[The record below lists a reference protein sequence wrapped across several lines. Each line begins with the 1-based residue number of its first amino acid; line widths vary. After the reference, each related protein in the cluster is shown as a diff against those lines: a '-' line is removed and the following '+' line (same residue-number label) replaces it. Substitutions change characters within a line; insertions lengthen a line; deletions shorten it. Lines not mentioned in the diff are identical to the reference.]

1 MVQSNELLEQFI
13 SDAEDLIDS
22 SDEALI
28 HLELREGDPTE
39 IMASL
44 MRALHTLKGTAAF
57 FELALLSSFS
67 HYLEDMV
74 QPFREKGEFPDA
86 DTVVNLFSGI
96 TILRNILEGLR
107 EGQDEKDFKQD
118 IDDFRKGCEQ
128 QKANSSVYSKEIENT
143 ASTVENNNNKDEDKN
158 KKENK
163 DKKVKEKVK
172 EQAETNQ
179 KTKDT
184 NKNEKIDISKKSKTV
199 SEQSKSKHTNSQ
211 SPIKRRSSD
220 PFLKV
225 RSQKV
230 DELMDLVAE
239 FGVAVA
245 EVLHHPELQKLEIEG
260 LEEKQHQVEVL
271 LRQLQ
276 DIAAGMRLV
285 PVSTLF
291 RPMQRLVRD
300 LAKSTRKKLRLKTAG
315 DETEL
320 DKVVVESLHDP
331 LVHMI
336 RNAGDH
342 GIESPEERIKAGK
355 PEEGIILLK
364 ASQRGGEVVI
374 EVIDD
379 GRGLNREAI
388 LKKAISLGLIGQDE
402 EPPDNELWQ
411 FIFHP
416 GFSTA
421 EKVTSISGRGVGMD
435 VVNAAVKEVRGRIE
449 IDSTTGKG
457 TRVAICIPLTLAFLD
472 SMVVEHKDIRYAI
485 PTEHVVEV
493 LKPEREWIIKTSAD
507 NSEVVRVR
515 EELIPILRLEQFY
528 HLDNSKR
535 SVDDNLLVIV
545 KSERS
550 SVAIPVD
557 EVLGQQQVTIK
568 PLQGHAKE
576 IRAGAGWAL
585 LGSGETALVLDC
597 MRLDQEGGV

>member
-1 MVQSNELLEQFI
+1 MSSGTSELLEQFI
-13 SDAEDLIDS
+13 SDAEDLIDA

-28 HLELREGDPTE
+28 HLELREGDPE
-39 IMASL
+39 EVMAGL

-57 FELALLSSFS
+57 FDLPILSSFA
-67 HYLEDMV
+67 HFLEDMV

-86 DTVVNLFSGI
+86 DTVVNMFSGI
-96 TILRNILEGLR
+96 TILREIFEGLK
-107 EGQDEKDFKQD
+107 EGRTEDEFINEIEEFKTFCQKGNEGNDKDIKKDEK
-118 IDDFRKGCEQ
+118 
-128 QKANSSVYSKEIENT
+128 IE
-143 ASTVENNNNKDEDKN
+143 A
-158 KKENK
+158 
-163 DKKVKEKVK
+163 
-172 EQAETNQ
+172 QG
-179 KTKDT
+179 
-184 NKNEKIDISKKSKTV
+184 KNEKSKEVQEDSENEHLSKTEKETTAKKEEAKKETIKKKA
-199 SEQSKSKHTNSQ
+199 STKTSPQKSIQKPKEPTV
-211 SPIKRRSSD
+211 RRSSD

-245 EVLHHPELQKLEIEG
+245 EVINHPELKDLEIEG
-260 LEEKQHQVEVL
+260 LEEKRHQVEVL
-271 LRQLQ
+271 LRKLQ

-300 LAKSTRKKLRLKTAG
+300 LAKTTGKKLKLKTQG

-342 GIESPEERIKAGK
+342 GMEPPEERLKAGK
-355 PEEGIILLK
+355 PEEGTIFLK

-379 GRGLNREAI
+379 GKGLNRDAI
-388 LKKAISLGLIGQDE
+388 LKKARDQGLISNDK
-402 EPPDNELWQ
+402 EPPDEELWQ
-411 FIFHP
+411 YIFHP

-421 EKVTSISGRGVGMD
+421 EKVTSVSGRGVGMD

-449 IDSTTGKG
+449 IQSTPGKG

-485 PTEHVVEV
+485 PTENVVEI
-493 LKPEREWIIKTSAD
+493 LRPERDWIVKTSAD
-507 NSEVVRVR
+507 DSEVVRVR
-515 EELIPILRLEQFY
+515 EELIPILRLEEFY
-528 HLDNSKR
+528 HLNDKEGPPNGNG
-535 SVDDNLLVIV
+535 DELLVIV
-545 KSERS
+545 RGEKRA
-550 SVAIPVD
+550 VAIPVD
-557 EVLGQQQVTIK
+557 DILGQQQVTIK
-568 PLQGHAKE
+568 PLQGYAKD
-576 IRAGAGWAL
+576 IKAGAGWAL

-597 MRLDQEGGV
+597 IRLDHVGA

>member
-1 MVQSNELLEQFI
+1 MSSGTSELLEQFI
-13 SDAEDLIDS
+13 SDAEDLIDT

-28 HLELREGDPTE
+28 HLELREGDPE
-39 IMASL
+39 EVMAGL

-57 FELALLSSFS
+57 FDLPILSSFA
-67 HYLEDMV
+67 HFLEDMV

-86 DTVVNLFSGI
+86 DTVVNMFSGI
-96 TILRNILEGLR
+96 TILREIFEGLK
-107 EGQDEKDFKQD
+107 EGRTEDEFRNEIEEFKTFCQKGNEGKDKD
-118 IDDFRKGCEQ
+118 I
-128 QKANSSVYSKEIENT
+128 KANE
-143 ASTVENNNNKDEDKN
+143 
-158 KKENK
+158 KKETR
-163 DKKVKEKVK
+163 V
-172 EQAETNQ
+172 
-179 KTKDT
+179 
-184 NKNEKIDISKKSKTV
+184 KNEKSKEVQEDSENEHLSKTEKETTAKKEETKKETTKAKAPTKKSPQKTTQKLKEPTV
-199 SEQSKSKHTNSQ
+199 K
-211 SPIKRRSSD
+211 RSSD

-245 EVLHHPELQKLEIEG
+245 EVLNHPELKDLEIEG
-260 LEEKQHQVEVL
+260 LEEKRHQVEVL

-300 LAKSTRKKLRLKTAG
+300 LAKTTGKKLRLKTQG

-342 GIESPEERIKAGK
+342 GIELPEERLKAGK
-355 PEEGIILLK
+355 PEEGTIFLK

-379 GRGLNREAI
+379 GKGLNRDAI
-388 LKKAISLGLIGQDE
+388 LKKARDQGLISKDK
-402 EPPDNELWQ
+402 EPPDEELWQ
-411 FIFHP
+411 YIFHP

-421 EKVTSISGRGVGMD
+421 EKVTSVSGRGVGMD

-449 IDSTTGKG
+449 IQSTPGKG

-485 PTEHVVEV
+485 PTENVVEI
-493 LKPEREWIIKTSAD
+493 LRPERDWIVKTSAD
-507 NSEVVRVR
+507 DSEVVRVR
-515 EELIPILRLEQFY
+515 EELIPILRLEEFY
-528 HLDNSKR
+528 HLNDKEGPPNGNG
-535 SVDDNLLVIV
+535 DELLVIV
-545 KSERS
+545 RGEKRA
-550 SVAIPVD
+550 VAIPVD
-557 EVLGQQQVTIK
+557 DILGQQQVTIK
-568 PLQGHAKE
+568 PLQGYAKD
-576 IRAGAGWAL
+576 IKAGAGWAL

-597 MRLDQEGGV
+597 IRLDHVGA

>member
-1 MVQSNELLEQFI
+1 MAGTNELLEQFI

-28 HLELREGDPTE
+28 HLELREGNPED

-57 FELALLSSFS
+57 FELPLLSSFA
-67 HYLEDMV
+67 HYLEDMI
-74 QPFREKGEFPDA
+74 QPFRGQDEFPDA
-86 DTVVNLFSGI
+86 DTVVNMFSGI
-96 TILRNILEGLR
+96 TILRQIFEGLKEGR
-107 EGQDEKDFKQD
+107 NEKEFQKEMEELKRQCQGKSGHEEMATRPVGTKETKPSNLGDAHSITCEKESVRGQDPLTSKPD
-118 IDDFRKGCEQ
+118 
-128 QKANSSVYSKEIENT
+128 NS
-143 ASTVENNNNKDEDKN
+143 NNKEHPPLCRN
-158 KKENK
+158 APKEPKRPN
-163 DKKVKEKVK
+163 VKR
-172 EQAETNQ
+172 T
-179 KTKDT
+179 
-184 NKNEKIDISKKSKTV
+184 
-199 SEQSKSKHTNSQ
+199 
-211 SPIKRRSSD
+211 SD

-245 EVLHHPELQKLEIEG
+245 EVLNHHELKGREIEG
-260 LEEKQHQVEVL
+260 LEEKQHHVEVL

-276 DIAAGMRLV
+276 DIAASMRLV

-291 RPMQRLVRD
+291 RPMLRLVRD
-300 LAKSTRKKLRLKTAG
+300 LSRTTGKKLRLRTQG

-342 GIESPEERIKAGK
+342 GIGTPEERRRSGK
-355 PEEGIILLK
+355 SEEGTILLK

-379 GRGLNREAI
+379 GKGLNREAI
-388 LKKAISLGLIGQDE
+388 LKKAKQQNLIHHDE
-402 EPPDNELWQ
+402 IPPDNELWQ
-411 FIFHP
+411 YIFHP

-421 EKVTSISGRGVGMD
+421 EKVTSVSGRGVGMD

-449 IDSTTGKG
+449 IESTPGQG

-472 SMVVEHKDIRYAI
+472 SMVVERQDIRYAI
-485 PTEHVVEV
+485 PTENV
-493 LKPEREWIIKTSAD
+493 LEILSPQPDWIVKTSAD
-507 NSEVVRVR
+507 NSEIVKVR

-528 HLDNSKR
+528 QQEDQHDPR
-535 SVDDNLLVIV
+535 EEQLLVIV
-545 KSERS
+545 RSERRP
-550 SVAIPVD
+550 VAIPVD

-568 PLQGHAKE
+568 PLQGHATDIK
-576 IRAGAGWAL
+576 AGAGWAL

-597 MRLDQEGGV
+597 IRLDQSAA

>member
-96 TILRNILEGLR
+96 TILRNILDGLR
-107 EGQDEKDFKQD
+107 EGQNEKDFEQD
-118 IDDFRKGCEQ
+118 INDFKKGCEQ
-128 QKANSSVYSKEIENT
+128 QQVNSNIDSKEIRNKNT
-143 ASTVENNNNKDEDKN
+143 IKENNNDKNEDKN
-158 KKENK
+158 KKHSK
-163 DKKVKEKVK
+163 DKQVK
-172 EQAETNQ
+172 EQIETDQ
-179 KTKDT
+179 KTKEAG
-184 NKNEKIDISKKSKTV
+184 KSEKIDT
-199 SEQSKSKHTNSQ
+199 SKSSKAVSKQSQ
-211 SPIKRRSSD
+211 LKQTKFQNPIKRRSSD

-300 LAKSTRKKLRLKTAG
+300 LAKSTGKSLRLKTAG

-342 GIESPEERIKAGK
+342 GIEPPEERIKAGK
-355 PEEGIILLK
+355 SEEGIILLK

-388 LKKAISLGLIGQDE
+388 LKKAISLGLVGQDE
-402 EPPDNELWQ
+402 EPSDSELWQ

-493 LKPEREWIIKTSAD
+493 LKPEKEWIIRTAAD
-507 NSEVVRVR
+507 NSEIVRVR

-528 HLDNSKR
+528 HLSDPPR
-535 SVDDNLLVIV
+535 SADDNLLVIV
-545 KSERS
+545 KSERR

-568 PLQGHAKE
+568 PLQGHAKG

-597 MRLDQEGGV
+597 MRLDQEGGA